1 MNNSTY
7 QYEIK
12 VPGKSSL
19 FTSVEESALK
29 YLLNYPDT
37 QLYIRT
43 WYEGEAPPSDRIEIT
58 KLVREAIVL
67 GRGRG

>member
-1 MNNSTY
+1 MNKSV

-12 VPGKSSL
+12 VPGKSSV
-19 FTSVEESALK
+19 FTNVEESALK

-37 QLYIRT
+37 QIYIRT

-58 KLVREAIVL
+58 KLLREAIVL
-67 GRGRG
+67 GKGRG

>member
-1 MNNSTY
+1 MNKSV

-12 VPGKSSL
+12 VPGKSSV
-19 FTSVEESALK
+19 FTNVEESALK

-37 QLYIRT
+37 QIYIRT

-67 GRGRG
+67 GKGRG

>member
-1 MNNSTY
+1 MNRSI

-12 VPGKSSL
+12 IPGKSSL
-19 FTSVEESALK
+19 FTNVEESALK

-37 QLYIRT
+37 QLFIRT
-43 WYEGEAPPSDRIEIT
+43 WYEQDAPPSDRIEIT
-58 KLVREAIVL
+58 KLVRDAIVL

>member
-1 MNNSTY
+1 MNKSV

-12 VPGKSSL
+12 VPGKSSV
-19 FTSVEESALK
+19 FTNVEESALK

-37 QLYIRT
+37 QIYIRT

>member
-1 MNNSTY
+1 MNKSV
-7 QYEIK
+7 QYEIRI
-12 VPGKSSL
+12 PGKSSL
-19 FTSVEESALK
+19 FTNVEESALK